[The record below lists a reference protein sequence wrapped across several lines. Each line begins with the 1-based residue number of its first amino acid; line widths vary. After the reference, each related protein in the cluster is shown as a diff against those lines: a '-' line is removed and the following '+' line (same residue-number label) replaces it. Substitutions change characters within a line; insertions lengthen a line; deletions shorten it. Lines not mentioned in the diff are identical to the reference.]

1 MNPIARLFL
10 AATLCLSL
18 LALAGCGPKQ
28 VSPYTPTGNNMPE
41 GSALDGGMGA
51 DIEIRQR

>member
-18 LALAGCGPKQ
+18 FALAGCGPKQ
-28 VSPYTPTGNNMPE
+28 VSPYTH
-41 GSALDGGMGA
+41 
-51 DIEIRQR
+51 RQQHA